1 MHAMPHRKLIAR
13 LQAFSGLAAEDRA
26 RLEDMP
32 HTLKVL
38 ADGDY
43 VARQGDRPQ
52 SCAIVVSGF
61 LARQRVISTRN
72 QISAFYVPGDMPDLH
87 TLHVPVLDH
96 DLCSIGPS
104 TVALVPHLYLGQT
117 LAKSA
122 TLTAA
127 FWRETLIQSVI
138 HREWI
143 DNLAAR
149 QALPR
154 LAHLVCEL
162 AARLDIVG
170 LVKDGRFELPMSQED
185 LADACGL
192 SNVHV
197 NRTIQELRRRE
208 LIDWSGR
215 MVEVLQPDQL
225 ERLAEFSAAYLQLL
239 KTPVAR

>member
-1 MHAMPHRKLIAR
+1 
-13 LQAFSGLAAEDRA
+13 
-26 RLEDMP
+26 MP
-32 HTLKVL
+32 HTLKEL
-38 ADGDY
+38 ADGEY

-52 SCAIVVSGF
+52 SCAIVVGGF
-61 LARQRVISTRN
+61 LVRQRVVSTRN

-104 TVALVPHLYLGQT
+104 TVALVPHLYLRQT
-117 LAKSA
+117 LANSA

-154 LAHLVCEL
+154 VAHLVCEL
-162 AARLDIVG
+162 FARLDIVG

-185 LADACGL
+185 VADACGL

-197 NRTIQELRRRE
+197 NRTVQELRRRG
-208 LIDWSGR
+208 LLDWRSQV
-215 MVEVLQPDQL
+215 VEILQPDQL
-225 ERLAEFSAAYLQLL
+225 EQLAEFSAAYLQLL
-239 KTPVAR
+239 KAPTAR

>member
-1 MHAMPHRKLIAR
+1 
-13 LQAFSGLAAEDRA
+13 
-26 RLEDMP
+26 MP
-32 HTLKVL
+32 HTLKEL
-38 ADGDY
+38 ADGEY

-52 SCAIVVSGF
+52 SCAIVVGGF
-61 LARQRVISTRN
+61 LVRQRVVSTRN

-96 DLCSIGPS
+96 DLRSIGPS
-104 TVALVPHLYLGQT
+104 TAALVPHLYLRQT
-117 LAKSA
+117 LANSA

-154 LAHLVCEL
+154 VAHLVCEL
-162 AARLDIVG
+162 FARLDIVG

-185 LADACGL
+185 VADACGL

-197 NRTIQELRRRE
+197 NRTVQELRRRG
-208 LIDWSGR
+208 LLDWRSQV
-215 MVEVLQPDQL
+215 VEILQPDQL
-225 ERLAEFSAAYLQLL
+225 EQLAEFSAAYLQLL
-239 KTPVAR
+239 KAPTAR

>member
-1 MHAMPHRKLIAR
+1 MPHRKLIAR
-13 LQAFSGLAAEDRA
+13 LQAFSGLTAEDRA

-32 HTLKVL
+32 HTLKEL
-38 ADGDY
+38 ADGEY

-52 SCAIVVSGF
+52 SCAIVVGGF
-61 LARQRVISTRN
+61 LVRQRVVSTRN

-104 TVALVPHLYLGQT
+104 TVALVPHLYLRQT
-117 LAKSA
+117 LANSA

-154 LAHLVCEL
+154 VAHLVCEL
-162 AARLDIVG
+162 FARLDIVG

-185 LADACGL
+185 VADACGL

-197 NRTIQELRRRE
+197 NRTVQELRRRG
-208 LIDWSGR
+208 LLDWRSQV
-215 MVEVLQPDQL
+215 VEILQPDQL
-225 ERLAEFSAAYLQLL
+225 EQLAEFSAAYLQLL
-239 KTPVAR
+239 KAPTAR